1 MSNFAAVIK
10 SLIGQVFVT
19 SVDGVRR
26 QVFEGDRI
34 FAGEQV
40 TTADGGSV
48 TLEMANGETVKLGA
62 NSSWQAGNP
71 DTQDAAEAAQAPTSE
86 LEQALAAGMDPTVDL
101 EPTAAGP
108 GAGGG
113 GGSAGGGH
121 SAVMLSETAQ
131 RVDPTIGFQTT
142 GLGTPGFN
150 LIEDNDPA
158 IFTAAAAT
166 ATTAPDTTAPVVTI
180 SIDPITGDDVLNSA
194 ELGSAT
200 VNITGTVGGEA
211 RVGDAITL
219 NLGGNVYS
227 GTVIALGNG
236 ALGFSIPVSSADLG
250 TFSSI
255 SATVSS
261 ADAAGN
267 VGTATANRPYTV
279 DTTAPVITVDAPA
292 VTNDTTPTITGT
304 TDAPVGSTVTLT
316 VTQNGSSFTVTTPVL
331 AGGTYSVELPQPL
344 AEGPYTVGAQVTD
357 PAGNTGSATDS
368 GAIDTTAPLIT
379 VDAPAV
385 TNDTTPT
392 ITGTTDAPVGSV
404 VTLTI
409 TQGTTVLTT
418 TATVVA
424 GGTYSADVPAGLVE
438 GPYSVEAQVTD
449 PAGNTGSAND
459 SGAIDTTAPLI
470 TVDAPAVTNDT
481 TPTITGTTD
490 APVGSTVTLTV
501 TQNGSTFTVTTPV
514 LAGGTYSVELPQP
527 LAEGPYSVDAQVT
540 DPAGNTGSATDS
552 GAIDTTAPLITV
564 DAPAV
569 TNDTTP
575 TITGTTDA
583 PVGST
588 VTLTVTQNGSTFTVT
603 TPVLAGGTY
612 SVELTQPLAEGPYSV
627 EAQVTDPAGNTGS
640 ANDSGAID
648 TTAPLI
654 TVDAPAV
661 TNDTT
666 PTITGTT
673 DAPVGSVVTLTI
685 TQGTTVLTTTAT
697 VVAGGTYSVD
707 VPAGLAEGPYTVDAQ
722 VTDAAGNTGSAN
734 DSGAIATTAP
744 LITVDAPAATNDTTP
759 TITGTTDAPVGSVVT
774 LTITQ
779 NGSSFTVTTPVL
791 AGGTYSVELTQ
802 PLAEGPYTVDAQ
814 ITDAAGNTGSATD
827 SGAIDTTAPLITVD
841 APAITNDTTPTIT
854 GTTDAPVGSVVTL
867 TVTQNGSSFTVTTPV
882 LAGGT
887 YSVELP
893 QPLAEGPYTVGA
905 QVTDPAGNTGS
916 ANDSGAIDTTAP
928 VPTITLD
935 ANITADDVIN
945 IAESGQ
951 QIPVTGTVGG
961 DAKVGDTVTLTIN
974 GKEFTGSVVANP
986 NGTLGFSISV
996 PGADLVADASKTV
1009 TASITTTDAAG
1020 NIGTA
1025 TDTEGYS
1032 VDTTAPLITVD
1043 APAITNDTTPTITGT
1058 TDAPVGSVVTLTITQ
1073 GTNTFTVNTL
1083 VLAGG
1088 TYSIEL
1094 PQPLVDGPYA
1104 VDAEVTDAAGNPG
1117 SASDNGTINTTAPL
1131 ITVDAPTITNDT
1143 TPTITGA
1150 TDAPVGSTVTLTIT
1164 QGTNTFT
1171 VDTPVL
1177 ADGTY
1182 SVELPQPLAEG
1193 PYSVDAAVTDAAGN
1207 TGSAT
1212 DSGAIDTT
1220 APLITV
1226 DAPAITNDITP
1237 TITGTTDAPVGSTV
1251 TLTITQGTNTFTV
1264 DTPVLTGGTYS
1275 VELPQPLAEGPYSV
1289 DAKVT
1294 DAAGNTGSATDIGA
1308 IDTTAP
1314 VPTITL
1320 DANITADDVI
1330 NIAESSQQIPVT
1342 GTVGGDAKVGDTVTL
1357 TVNGKTFTGQ
1367 VQANNTFSIN
1377 VPGADLVADA
1387 GKTITASIS
1396 TTDAAG
1402 NVGTATDTEGYS
1414 VDVTAPVP
1422 TITLD

>member
-71 DTQDAAEAAQAPTSE
+71 DTRDAAEAAQAPSSE
-86 LEQALAAGMDPTVDL
+86 FEQALAAGMDPTVDL

-166 ATTAPDTTAPVVTI
+166 PTTSPDTTAPVVTI
-180 SIDPITGDDVLNSA
+180 SIDPITGDDVLNSS
-194 ELGSAT
+194 ELSAAT

-227 GTVIALGNG
+227 GTVVALGNG

-267 VGTATANRPYTV
+267 VGTATANRPYTIDTIAPV
-279 DTTAPVITVDAPA
+279 ITVNAPAVTNDTTPTITGTTDAPVGSTVTLTITQGSTVITVTTPVLAGGTFTVDVPQALVEGPYTVGAQVNDPAGNTGSATNSGAIDTTAPAITVDTPAITNDTTPTITGTTDAPVGSTVALTITQGTTTYTVNTPVLAGGTYSVELTQPLVEGPYTVEAQVTDQAGNTGSANDSGAIDTTAPLITVDAPA
-292 VTNDTTPTITGT
+292 ITNDTTPTITGT

-331 AGGTYSVELPQPL
+331 AGGTYSVELTQPL
-344 AEGPYTVGAQVTD
+344 VEGPYTVEAQVTD
-357 PAGNTGSATDS
+357 QAGNTGSANDS

-379 VDAPAV
+379 VDAPAI

-438 GPYSVEAQVTD
+438 GSYSVDAKVTD
-449 PAGNTGSAND
+449 AAGNTGSATD
-459 SGAIDTTAPLI
+459 SGAIDTTAPVPTITLDANITADDVINIAESGQQIPVTGNVGGDAKVGDTVTLTVNGKTFTGQVQANNTFSINVPGADLVADAGKTVTASISTTDAAGNVGTATATEGYSVDITAPLI
-470 TVDAPAVTNDT
+470 TVDAPAITNDT

-490 APVGSTVTLTV
+490 APVGSIVTLTI
-501 TQNGSTFTVTTPV
+501 TQGTNTFTVNTPV
-514 LAGGTYSVELPQP
+514 LAGGTYSIELTQPLVDGPYSVDARVTDAAGNPGSANDNGTINTTAPLITVDAPVITNNTTPTIIGTSDAPVGSTVTLTIVQGTNTFTVDTPVLADGTYSVELPQP
-527 LAEGPYSVDAQVT
+527 LAEGPYSV
-540 DPAGNTGSATDS
+540 N
-552 GAIDTTAPLITV
+552 
-564 DAPAV
+564 
-569 TNDTTP
+569 
-575 TITGTTDA
+575 
-583 PVGST
+583 
-588 VTLTVTQNGSTFTVT
+588 
-603 TPVLAGGTY
+603 
-612 SVELTQPLAEGPYSV
+612 AEV
-627 EAQVTDPAGNTGS
+627 
-640 ANDSGAID
+640 
-648 TTAPLI
+648 
-654 TVDAPAV
+654 
-661 TNDTT
+661 
-666 PTITGTT
+666 
-673 DAPVGSVVTLTI
+673 
-685 TQGTTVLTTTAT
+685 
-697 VVAGGTYSVD
+697 
-707 VPAGLAEGPYTVDAQ
+707 
-722 VTDAAGNTGSAN
+722 
-734 DSGAIATTAP
+734 
-744 LITVDAPAATNDTTP
+744 
-759 TITGTTDAPVGSVVT
+759 
-774 LTITQ
+774 
-779 NGSSFTVTTPVL
+779 
-791 AGGTYSVELTQ
+791 
-802 PLAEGPYTVDAQ
+802 
-814 ITDAAGNTGSATD
+814 TDAAGNTGSATD

-867 TVTQNGSSFTVTTPV
+867 TITQGTNTYTVNTPV
-882 LAGGT
+882 LADGT
-887 YSVELP
+887 YNIELP
-893 QPLAEGPYTVGA
+893 QPLAEGSYSVDA
-905 QVTDPAGNTGS
+905 KVTDAAGNTGS
-916 ANDSGAIDTTAP
+916 ATDSGAIDTTPPA
-928 VPTITLD
+928 PTITLD
-935 ANITADDVIN
+935 ANITADNVIN
-945 IAESGQ
+945 IAESSQ

-961 DAKVGDTVTLTIN
+961 DAKIGDTVTLTVN
-974 GKEFTGSVVANP
+974 GKEFTGSVVANAY
-986 NGTLGFSISV
+986 GTLGFSINV
-996 PGADLVADASKTV
+996 PGADLVADAGKTV
-1009 TASITTTDAAG
+1009 TASISTTDAAG

-1032 VDTTAPLITVD
+1032 VDV
-1043 APAITNDTTPTITGT
+1043 
-1058 TDAPVGSVVTLTITQ
+1058 
-1073 GTNTFTVNTL
+1073 
-1083 VLAGG
+1083 
-1088 TYSIEL
+1088 
-1094 PQPLVDGPYA
+1094 
-1104 VDAEVTDAAGNPG
+1104 
-1117 SASDNGTINTTAPL
+1117 
-1131 ITVDAPTITNDT
+1131 
-1143 TPTITGA
+1143 
-1150 TDAPVGSTVTLTIT
+1150 
-1164 QGTNTFT
+1164 
-1171 VDTPVL
+1171 
-1177 ADGTY
+1177 
-1182 SVELPQPLAEG
+1182 
-1193 PYSVDAAVTDAAGN
+1193 
-1207 TGSAT
+1207 
-1212 DSGAIDTT
+1212 
-1220 APLITV
+1220 
-1226 DAPAITNDITP
+1226 
-1237 TITGTTDAPVGSTV
+1237 
-1251 TLTITQGTNTFTV
+1251 
-1264 DTPVLTGGTYS
+1264 
-1275 VELPQPLAEGPYSV
+1275 
-1289 DAKVT
+1289 
-1294 DAAGNTGSATDIGA
+1294 
-1308 IDTTAP
+1308 TAP

-1357 TVNGKTFTGQ
+1357 TVNGKEFTGS
-1367 VQANNTFSIN
+1367 VVANANGTLGFSIN

-1387 GKTITASIS
+1387 GKTISASIS

-1402 NVGTATDTEGYS
+1402 NIGTATDTEGYS

-1422 TITLD
+1422 TITLDANITADDVINIAESSQQIPVTGTVGGDAKIGDTVTLTVNGKEFTGSVVANANGTLGFSINVPGADLVADAGKTISASISTTDAAGNIGTATDTEGYSVDVTAPVPTITLDANITADDVINIA